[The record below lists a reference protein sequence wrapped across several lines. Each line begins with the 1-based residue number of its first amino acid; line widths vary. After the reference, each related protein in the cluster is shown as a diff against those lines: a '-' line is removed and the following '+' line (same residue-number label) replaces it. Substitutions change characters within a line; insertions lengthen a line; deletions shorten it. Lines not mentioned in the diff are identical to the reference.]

1 MGEHT
6 RNKKVKILLLVL
18 AAILLLA
25 LCVLAWLWYDN
36 VFTLD
41 IRIAAEKEITVDY
54 GGSFQPPAA
63 EGWFSGTR
71 FYREP
76 VSVPVSH
83 TGTVDTQK
91 LGDYKLTYRAVFKR
105 YEQIQ
110 VVTVHVVDREAPVIT
125 LVTDPDRYT
134 LPNHPYEEEGFTAT
148 DNHDGDLTD
157 KVQREEKDGV
167 VTYTVTDASGNTAT
181 VKRNIHYNDPTPP
194 VLTLKGDLKLVVQGG
209 TVYEDPGYEAT
220 DDCDG
225 DITDKVVVS
234 GDLDMEKAGVYT
246 LTYTVSD
253 TFGNAVSAERRVTV
267 LPKSSVPGSGKIIY
281 LTFDDG
287 PSGYTYRLLNILA
300 KYDVKATFFV
310 VDKGDPNALK
320 RIYEEGHSI
329 AIHSTSHDYYE
340 IYASE
345 EAFFNDLYNMQ
356 SIIENAT
363 GYKTTLMR
371 FPGGSSNSVSKY
383 NPGIMTRL
391 TKAVVEEGFQY
402 FDWNVD
408 SRDAGGAK
416 TAEEVF
422 TNVINGVS
430 GRRVSVVLQH
440 DIFGYSVDAVESI
453 IQWGLANGYTFL
465 PLTEGGPGCH
475 HGVNN

>member
-1 MGEHT
+1 MG
-6 RNKKVKILLLVL
+6 RIDKKWKILLIVL

-25 LCVLAWLWYDN
+25 LLAVAWLWFDN

-41 IRIAAEKEITVDY
+41 ILVDGGETVILEYGESYEDPKAEAWFY
-54 GGSFQPPAA
+54 G
-63 EGWFSGTR
+63 TH

-76 VSVPVSH
+76 VSVPVSK

-91 LGDYKLTYRAVFKR
+91 LGEYQLTYYASFKK
-105 YEQIQ
+105 YQKEQT
-110 VVTVHVVDREAPVIT
+110 VTVHVVDTKAPVIT
-125 LVTDPDRYT
+125 LTEDPDRYT

-148 DNHDGDLTD
+148 DNYDGDITGQ
-157 KVQREEKDGV
+157 VQRTEKDGIV
-167 VTYTVTDASGNTAT
+167 SYTVSDSSGNTVT
-181 VKRNIHYNDPTPP
+181 VNRNINYNDPTPP
-194 VLTLKGDLKLVVQGG
+194 VLTLKGDLKYVVQGG

-253 TFGNAVSAERRVTV
+253 TFGNTVSAERRVTV

-287 PSGYTYRLLNILA
+287 PSGYTYRLLNVLA
-300 KYDVKATFFV
+300 KYNVKATFFV

-320 RIYEEGHSI
+320 RICEEGHSI
-329 AIHSTSHDYYE
+329 GIHSTSHDYYE

-345 EAFFNDLYNMQ
+345 EAYFNDLYNMQ

-391 TKAVVEEGFQY
+391 TQAVVEEGFQY

-408 SRDAGGAK
+408 SRDAGGAT
-416 TAEEVF
+416 TADEVF
-422 TNVINGVS
+422 NNVINGVS

-440 DIFGYSVDAVESI
+440 DIFAYSVDAVERI
-453 IQWGLANGYTFL
+453 IQWGLDNGYTFL